1 MERVGSEVSMSDE
14 KTVSDRLVDA
24 LLVKDKQVEECRAL
38 LRNERFMSERL
49 RRLIGALRQKNKAL
63 RKKLKST

>member
-1 MERVGSEVSMSDE
+1 MSDE